1 MRGTYPTLIR
11 EAFGPQHKIA
21 HETTKSTR
29 KRDVS
34 NPLFAINQTEAM
46 ARDLMGRLRR
56 MSWLASKKR
65 RYLDLGLAI
74 FIAWRNLVRRR
85 FNHEECSPAQVVG
98 FTRRRM
104 SEEELC
110 SWRQDWGRSS
120 VHPLSWNSESIERW
134 SELRTR

>member
-1 MRGTYPTLIR
+1 
-11 EAFGPQHKIA
+11 
-21 HETTKSTR
+21 
-29 KRDVS
+29 
-34 NPLFAINQTEAM
+34 M

-85 FNHEECSPAQVVG
+85 FNHEECSPSQVLG

-104 SEEELC
+104 SEEELG
-110 SWRQDWGRSS
+110 SWRQDWGRRSI
-120 VHPLSWNSESIERW
+120 HPLAWNAESIERCA
-134 SELRTR
+134 ERRLVRTG